1 MLWEHRLVGT
11 VSVTISQASPD
22 DGPVLDRLL
31 QLYQYDFSEIEGGAI
46 GDDGRYHYADTG
58 GLWEGDRYHPF
69 LVRVDDELAGFA
81 VVQREEKNTW
91 RMDQFF
97 VLRKHRRRGIGRTVA
112 LELFRR
118 FPGRWVVAETPNNI
132 AAQAFWRTVI
142 SEVTGDSYTDT
153 ERPEGNWESRPVQ
166 EFETP

>member
-11 VSVTISQASPD
+11 AQVAISAASPD
-22 DGPVLDRLL
+22 DAPVLDRLL
-31 QLYQYDFSEIEGGAI
+31 QLYQYDFSEIEAGAI
-46 GDDGRYHYADTG
+46 GDDGRYHYADVS
-58 GLWEGDRYHPF
+58 GLWKDDRYHPF
-69 LVRVDDELAGFA
+69 LIRADGEIAGFA
-81 VVQREEKNTW
+81 VVQREEKTW

-132 AAQAFWRTVI
+132 AAQAFWRAVI
-142 SEVTGDSYTDT
+142 GELTGGRYTDT
-153 ERPEGNWESRPVQ
+153 ERAEGDWDSRPVQ